1 MKKIVYAILA
11 TLSGLV
17 LIFSYRTSLD
27 VVTPTATDPA
37 SSTTTGSTA
46 GSGSSTSGSGASG
59 TASSGT
65 TSSSAASGSTSS
77 GSTSSSGTA
86 PAASSSS
93 GLTDGTYTGA
103 STNTRYGPVQVQ
115 VTVTSGQIADVQV
128 IDYPSSNGRD
138 KQINQSAIP
147 RLVSE
152 TVQAQSAHIDMVS
165 GATYTSHGY
174 ITSLQSAIDQ
184 AHS

>member
-27 VVTPTATDPA
+27 VVTPTVADPA
-37 SSTTTGSTA
+37 SSATTGSGTGSGTTA
-46 GSGSSTSGSGASG
+46 GSG
-59 TASSGT
+59 
-65 TSSSAASGSTSS
+65 ASGSTSS
-77 GSTSSSGTA
+77 GTSSSGSTTSSGTSS
-86 PAASSSS
+86 AATTSS

-115 VTVTSGQIADVQV
+115 VTVTSGRIADVQV

-147 RLVSE
+147 RLISE
-152 TVQAQSAHIDMVS
+152 TVQAQSAQIDMVS

-184 AHS
+184 AQS

>member
-27 VVTPTATDPA
+27 VVTPTVADPA
-37 SSTTTGSTA
+37 SSATTGSGT
-46 GSGSSTSGSGASG
+46 GSSTTSGSGASG
-59 TASSGT
+59 
-65 TSSSAASGSTSS
+65 STSS
-77 GSTSSSGTA
+77 GTSSSGSTTSSGTSS
-86 PAASSSS
+86 AATTSS
-93 GLTDGTYTGA
+93 GLTDGTYTGE

-152 TVQAQSAHIDMVS
+152 TVQAQSAQIDMVS

-184 AHS
+184 AQS